1 MIGIGREETGMI
13 QCESKIIVTGGKGKK
28 RLGRRGRKEVR

>member
-28 RLGRRGRKEVR
+28 KAR